1 MNAEFHDKLRKI
13 IAKRFERLLDE
24 NLEALANFYGISA
37 AERKELD
44 LAWNDVCGRLE
55 IKRDQNSPAG
65 ECVLDELELVVAA
78 DPHPDGIWLEMNKET
93 ALMILALGMP

>member
-24 NLEALANFYGISA
+24 LLDTPGKFASA
-37 AERKELD
+37 TKRKELD
-44 LAWNDVCGRLE
+44 LAWGDVCGRLE
-55 IKRDQNSPAG
+55 IKRNREAPAG
-65 ECVLDELELVVAA
+65 ECVLEELELVVAA

-93 ALMILALGMP
+93 ALKILALGMP